1 MQEASTVGQDLKTV
15 QEQRLK
21 GHLATLKG
29 ELKKLQAETKQEMT
43 KQHQATMKGEIK
55 KAQVET
61 RQEIT
66 KQYQAILRGEIKK
79 VHIETKQEITKQ
91 VKYHFEDVH
100 NHVSLVPFMVI
111 MPSFEL
117 KKLLNISWYIVLHSI
132 PILVVTKCA

>member
-1 MQEASTVGQDLKTV
+1 
-15 QEQRLK
+15 
-21 GHLATLKG
+21 
-29 ELKKLQAETKQEMT
+29 
-43 KQHQATMKGEIK
+43 MKGEIK

-100 NHVSLVPFMVI
+100 NHVLFLSRSSCLP
-111 MPSFEL
+111 
-117 KKLLNISWYIVLHSI
+117 LN
-132 PILVVTKCA
+132 